1 MTDSDVNKDLKVA
14 LVKAAQGHHA
24 ATGGV
29 NPNWADWYA
38 EHLVEDVNRL
48 LGTDKT
54 VDELAGWLSSAD
66 ERYRSEDPEASW
78 PHAYADWLVEDAN

>member
-1 MTDSDVNKDLKVA
+1 MTGSDVHQDLKVA

-29 NPNWADWYA
+29 NANWADWYA
-38 EHLVEDVNRL
+38 EHLVEDVNAL

-54 VDELAGWLSSAD
+54 VDELAKWLSSAD
-66 ERYRSEDPEASW
+66 VRYRSEDPEASW
-78 PHAYADWLVEDAN
+78 PHAYADWLVEEVD